1 MHIGLNN
8 SYIRTNPNAMRTVST
23 IDEKLLERYMA
34 EATDPDLLQDE
45 LRRRGFSQEEAG
57 EIITALKKKKR
68 ASRYTNG
75 MILIFGGGGIGFIG
89 CLSIL
94 LNIAPEWYYWMLY
107 CPTCLACLL
116 ICWGLYLIV
125 E

>member
-1 MHIGLNN
+1 MQT
-8 SYIRTNPNAMRTVST
+8 SFT
-23 IDEKLLERYMA
+23 IDEALLERYMA
-34 EATDPDLLQDE
+34 EASDPDLLQDE
-45 LRRRGFSQEEAG
+45 LRRRGFSKEEAA
-57 EIITALKKKKR
+57 EIITAVKKKKR
-68 ASRYTNG
+68 AARYTNG
-75 MILIFGGGGIGFIG
+75 MILIFGGGAIGFVG

-94 LNIAPEWYYWMLY
+94 FNIAPEWYYWMLY